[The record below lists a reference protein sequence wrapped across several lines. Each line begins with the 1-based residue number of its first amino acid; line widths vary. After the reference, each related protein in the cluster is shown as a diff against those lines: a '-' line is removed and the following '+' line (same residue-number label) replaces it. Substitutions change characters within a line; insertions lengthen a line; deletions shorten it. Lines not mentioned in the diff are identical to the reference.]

1 MLILKSL
8 HLEHFMCITEA
19 DLNFDANCIIIE
31 GDNGQGKSAVMEAIA
46 ICLSERKRSDSV
58 KEFIQ
63 KPHDHAKIILD
74 LIYNDEQILFDV
86 NLNHKGGTPLE
97 RDVLYKGK
105 HYINSEVTDLIKELD
120 FTFYSD
126 IIMQMQGQ
134 DDIATMT
141 PVMRLNLLQRLFQ
154 FDFTEEIGPIQ
165 EKLEEFVKNKT
176 LDIDKIDFL
185 EKANKQ
191 KETTLKSLKEKDFD
205 FSKEDYDNYKNELDD
220 KKAQVEKLSNDLD
233 KTFEILQKKTD
244 IQGMI
249 DTIEN
254 QQAGIAQKL
263 LDNKKAAEALKKA
276 DYPTQISSLGT
287 GETDAMMKKAAAEDI
302 IKNKK
307 NAIAQLETSISS
319 INVQIGELNA
329 AKKNCDHKL
338 ELAKKGICPECGKPT
353 DDIDDVKIIKEKEE
367 YDDKIGDEIEKK
379 DNLIIE
385 MNKYKDEV
393 AAQRKQISVLEASIS
408 RFDTEAKMLEQQ
420 EAAEKAKLIP
430 EEKIKEY
437 EDKLKELDEKAKPL
451 YDLIHD
457 YDNQLSDRNKKTLE
471 KSKLKT
477 EIADLEKKIKGS
489 DEIADHNKVVELQRM
504 SIKNEILEN
513 EKNIEVFRNLISDID
528 LNVQTYN
535 EVLRVLDKELPNY
548 LVVKTCAKLEAE
560 MNNFVNI
567 VFPNFRL
574 RLLQSRRGVEFFYTT
589 DPNVDM
595 TDIKKLINSKMA
607 SGYEKSVLGL
617 AFKVALCKAYNLSFI
632 ALDEIDAAASE
643 GNSVLTMESLIS
655 SNIFNQIFFI
665 THKEATRDIIKSLS
679 SSVICYHTEKGVFTN
694 EDAD

>member
-74 LIYNDEQILFDV
+74 LIYNDEQIIFDV

-97 RDVLYKGK
+97 RDVLYKDR
-105 HYINSEVTDLIKELD
+105 HYINSEVTELIKELD

-165 EKLEEFVKNKT
+165 EKLEEFVKNKE
-176 LDIDKIDFL
+176 LDNDKIDFL

-191 KETTLKSLKEKDFD
+191 KDTTLKSLKEKDFS
-205 FSKEDYDNYKNELDD
+205 FSKEDYDNYKNELED

-233 KTFEILQKKTD
+233 ETFQILQKKTD

-254 QQAGIAQKL
+254 QQAGISQKL

-276 DYPTQISSLGT
+276 DYPSQIATLGT
-287 GETDAMMKKAAAEDI
+287 GENDAMMKKAAAEDI
-302 IKNKK
+302 IKTKK

-319 INVQIGELNA
+319 INVRIGELNA

-393 AAQRKQISVLEASIS
+393 AAQRKQISVLEANIS

-430 EEKIKEY
+430 EEKIKDF
-437 EDKLKELDEKAKPL
+437 EDKLKELDDKAKPL

-457 YDNQLSDRNKKTLE
+457 YDDQLSDRDKKTLE

-477 EIADLEKKIKGS
+477 EIADLEEKIKGS

-679 SSVICYHTEKGVFTN
+679 NSVICYHTEKGVFTN

>member
-1 MLILKSL
+1 MLVLKSL

-97 RDVLYKGK
+97 RDVLYRDK

-191 KETTLKSLKEKDFD
+191 KDSTLKTLKEKDFS
-205 FSKEDYDNYKNELDD
+205 FSKEEYDGYKNELED
-220 KKAQVEKLSNDLD
+220 KKAQLELLSNDLD

-254 QQAGIAQKL
+254 QQAGISQKL

-287 GETDAMMKKAAAEDI
+287 GCDDAMMKKAAAEDI

-307 NAIAQLETSISS
+307 NTIAQLESSISS
-319 INVQIGELNA
+319 INVQIGELTA

-379 DNLIIE
+379 DDLIIE

-393 AAQRKQISVLEASIS
+393 AEQRKSISVLEASIS
-408 RFDTEAKMLEQQ
+408 RYETQAKMLEQQ

-430 EEKIKEY
+430 EEKIKEF
-437 EDKLKELDEKAKPL
+437 EGKLKELDEKAKPL

-457 YDNQLSDRNKKTLE
+457 YDDKLSDRNKKTLE
-471 KSKLKT
+471 KSKIRT
-477 EIADLEKKIKGS
+477 EISELEKKIKDS

-617 AFKVALCKAYNLSFI
+617 AFKVALCKAYHLSFI

>member
-63 KPHDHAKIILD
+63 KPYDHAKIVLD
-74 LIYNDEQILFDV
+74 LIYNDEQIIFDV

-97 RDVLYKGK
+97 RDVLYKDR

-165 EKLEEFVKNKT
+165 EKLEEFVKNKE

-191 KETTLKSLKEKDFD
+191 KDTTLKSLKEKNFD
-205 FSKEDYDNYKNELDD
+205 FSKEDYDNYKNELED

-254 QQAGIAQKL
+254 QQAGISQKL

-276 DYPTQISSLGT
+276 DYPAQISTLGT
-287 GETDAMMKKAAAEDI
+287 GEADAMMKKAAAEDI
-302 IKNKK
+302 IKTKK
-307 NAIAQLETSISS
+307 NAIAQLETSIAS

-393 AAQRKQISVLEASIS
+393 AAQRKQISVLEANIS
-408 RFDTEAKMLEQQ
+408 RFDTEAKMLEHQ

-430 EEKIKEY
+430 EEKIKEF

-457 YDNQLSDRNKKTLE
+457 YDDQLSDRDKKTLE

-504 SIKNEILEN
+504 SIRNEILEN

-679 SSVICYHTEKGVFTN
+679 NSVICYHTEKGVFTN

>member
-1 MLILKSL
+1 
-8 HLEHFMCITEA
+8 MCITEA

-63 KPHDHAKIILD
+63 KPYDHAKIILD
-74 LIYNDEQILFDV
+74 LIYNDEQIIFDV

-97 RDVLYKGK
+97 RDVLYKDR
-105 HYINSEVTDLIKELD
+105 HYINSEVTELIKELD

-165 EKLEEFVKNKT
+165 EKLEEFVKNKE
-176 LDIDKIDFL
+176 LDNDKIDFL

-191 KETTLKSLKEKDFD
+191 KDTTLKSLKEKEFD
-205 FSKEDYDNYKNELDD
+205 FSKEDYDNYKNELED

-254 QQAGIAQKL
+254 QKSTI
-263 LDNKKAAEALKKA
+263 NKKLEDNTKAVEALKKA
-276 DYPTQISSLGT
+276 DYPKQISTLGT
-287 GETDAMMKKAAAEDI
+287 GEADAIVKKAAAENV
-302 IKNKK
+302 IKAKK
-307 NAIAQLETSISS
+307 GTIAQLETSIAS

-393 AAQRKQISVLEASIS
+393 AAKRKEISVLEANIS

-457 YDNQLSDRNKKTLE
+457 YDDQLSDRDKKTLE

-489 DEIADHNKVVELQRM
+489 DEVADHNKVVELQRM

-679 SSVICYHTEKGVFTN
+679 NSVICYHTEKGVFTN

>member
-63 KPHDHAKIILD
+63 KPYDHAKIVLD
-74 LIYNDEQILFDV
+74 LIYNDEQIIFDV

-97 RDVLYKGK
+97 RDVLYKDR
-105 HYINSEVTDLIKELD
+105 HYINSEVTELIKELD

-165 EKLEEFVKNKT
+165 EKLEEFVKNKE
-176 LDIDKIDFL
+176 LDNDKIDFL

-191 KETTLKSLKEKDFD
+191 KDTTLKSLKEKDFD

-254 QQAGIAQKL
+254 QQAGISQKL

-276 DYPTQISSLGT
+276 DYPAQIATLSK
-287 GETDAMMKKAAAEDI
+287 DVANAIVQKAVAEDT
-302 IKNKK
+302 IKTKK
-307 NAIAQLETSISS
+307 DTIAQLETSISS

-353 DDIDDVKIIKEKEE
+353 DDIDNAKIIKEKEE

-393 AAQRKQISVLEASIS
+393 AAQRKEISVLEANIS
-408 RFDTEAKMLEQQ
+408 RLDTEAKMLGQQ
-420 EAAEKAKLIP
+420 EATEKAKLIP

-457 YDNQLSDRNKKTLE
+457 YDDQLSDRDKKTLE

-489 DEIADHNKVVELQRM
+489 DEVADHNKVVELQRM
-504 SIKNEILEN
+504 SIRNEILEN

-679 SSVICYHTEKGVFTN
+679 NSVICYHTEKGVFTN

>member
-1 MLILKSL
+1 MLVLKSL

-97 RDVLYKGK
+97 RDVLYRDK

-191 KETTLKSLKEKDFD
+191 KDSTLKTLKEKDFS
-205 FSKEDYDNYKNELDD
+205 FSKEEYDGYKNELED
-220 KKAQVEKLSNDLD
+220 KKAQLELLSNDLD

-254 QQAGIAQKL
+254 QQAGISQKL

-287 GETDAMMKKAAAEDI
+287 GCDDAMMKKAAAEDI

-307 NAIAQLETSISS
+307 NTIAQLESSISS
-319 INVQIGELNA
+319 INVQIGELTA

-379 DNLIIE
+379 DDLIIE

-393 AAQRKQISVLEASIS
+393 AEQRKSISVLEASIS
-408 RFDTEAKMLEQQ
+408 RYETQAKMLEQQ

-457 YDNQLSDRNKKTLE
+457 YDDKLSDRNKKTLE
-471 KSKLKT
+471 KSKMRT
-477 EIADLEKKIKGS
+477 EISELEKKIKDS

-617 AFKVALCKAYNLSFI
+617 AFKVALCKAYHLSFI

>member
-46 ICLSERKRSDSV
+46 ICLSERKCSDSV

-63 KPHDHAKIILD
+63 KPYDHAKIVLD
-74 LIYNDEQILFDV
+74 LIYNDEQIIFDV

-97 RDVLYKGK
+97 RDVLYKDR

-165 EKLEEFVKNKT
+165 EKLEEFVKNKE
-176 LDIDKIDFL
+176 LDNDKIDFL

-191 KETTLKSLKEKDFD
+191 KDTTLKSLKEKDFD
-205 FSKEDYDNYKNELDD
+205 FSKEDYDNYKNELED

-276 DYPTQISSLGT
+276 DYPTQISTLGT
-287 GETDAMMKKAAAEDI
+287 GENDAMMKKAAAEDI
-302 IKNKK
+302 IKTKK

-393 AAQRKQISVLEASIS
+393 AAQRKQISVLEANIS

-430 EEKIKEY
+430 EEKIKEF

-457 YDNQLSDRNKKTLE
+457 YDDQLSDRTKKTLE

-477 EIADLEKKIKGS
+477 EITDLEKKIKDS

-679 SSVICYHTEKGVFTN
+679 NSVICYHTEKGVFTN

>member
-63 KPHDHAKIILD
+63 KPYDHAKIVLD
-74 LIYNDEQILFDV
+74 LIYNDEQIIFDV

-97 RDVLYKGK
+97 RDVLYKDR

-165 EKLEEFVKNKT
+165 EKLEEFVKNKE
-176 LDIDKIDFL
+176 LDNDKIDFL

-191 KETTLKSLKEKDFD
+191 KDTTLKSLKEKDFD

-287 GETDAMMKKAAAEDI
+287 GEADAMMKKAAAEDI
-302 IKNKK
+302 IKTKK

-393 AAQRKQISVLEASIS
+393 AAQRKQISVLEANIS

-430 EEKIKEY
+430 EEKIKEF

-451 YDLIHD
+451 YDLIHS
-457 YDNQLSDRNKKTLE
+457 YDDQLSDRTKKTLE

-477 EIADLEKKIKGS
+477 EITDLEKKIKDS

-679 SSVICYHTEKGVFTN
+679 NSVICYHTEKGVFTN

>member
-1 MLILKSL
+1 
-8 HLEHFMCITEA
+8 MCITEA

-74 LIYNDEQILFDV
+74 LIYNDEQIIFDV

-97 RDVLYKGK
+97 RDVLYKDR
-105 HYINSEVTDLIKELD
+105 HYINSEVTELIKELD

-165 EKLEEFVKNKT
+165 EKLEEFVKNKE
-176 LDIDKIDFL
+176 LDNDKIDFL

-191 KETTLKSLKEKDFD
+191 KDTTLKSLKEKDFS
-205 FSKEDYDNYKNELDD
+205 FSKEDYDNYKNELED

-254 QQAGIAQKL
+254 QQAGISQKL

-276 DYPTQISSLGT
+276 DYPSQIATLGT
-287 GETDAMMKKAAAEDI
+287 GENDAMMKKAAAEDI
-302 IKNKK
+302 IKTKK

-319 INVQIGELNA
+319 INVRIGELNA

-393 AAQRKQISVLEASIS
+393 AAQRKQISVLEANIS

-430 EEKIKEY
+430 EEKIKEF
-437 EDKLKELDEKAKPL
+437 EDKLKELDDKAKPL

-457 YDNQLSDRNKKTLE
+457 YDDQLSDRDKKTLE

-477 EIADLEKKIKGS
+477 EIADLEEKIKGS

-679 SSVICYHTEKGVFTN
+679 NSVICYHTEKGVFTN

>member
-1 MLILKSL
+1 
-8 HLEHFMCITEA
+8 MCITEA

-63 KPHDHAKIILD
+63 KPYDHAKIILD
-74 LIYNDEQILFDV
+74 LIYNNEQIIFDV

-97 RDVLYKGK
+97 RDVLYKDR
-105 HYINSEVTDLIKELD
+105 HYINSEVTELIKELD

-165 EKLEEFVKNKT
+165 EKLEEFVKNKE
-176 LDIDKIDFL
+176 LDNDKIDFL

-191 KETTLKSLKEKDFD
+191 KDTTLKSLKEKDFD

-254 QQAGIAQKL
+254 QQAGISQKL

-302 IKNKK
+302 IKTKK

-457 YDNQLSDRNKKTLE
+457 YDDQLSDRDKKTLE
-471 KSKLKT
+471 KFKLKT

-504 SIKNEILEN
+504 SIRNEILEN

-679 SSVICYHTEKGVFTN
+679 NSVICYHTEKGVFTN

>member
-1 MLILKSL
+1 
-8 HLEHFMCITEA
+8 MCITEA

-63 KPHDHAKIILD
+63 KPYDHAKIVLD
-74 LIYNDEQILFDV
+74 LIYNDEQIIFDV

-97 RDVLYKGK
+97 RDVLYKDR

-165 EKLEEFVKNKT
+165 EKLEEFVKNKE
-176 LDIDKIDFL
+176 LDNDKIDFL

-191 KETTLKSLKEKDFD
+191 KDTTLKSLKEKDFD
-205 FSKEDYDNYKNELDD
+205 FSKEDYDNYKNELED

-276 DYPTQISSLGT
+276 DYPTQISTLGT
-287 GETDAMMKKAAAEDI
+287 GENDAMMKKAAAEDI
-302 IKNKK
+302 IKTKK

-393 AAQRKQISVLEASIS
+393 AVQRKQISVLEANIS

-430 EEKIKEY
+430 EEKIKEF

-457 YDNQLSDRNKKTLE
+457 YDDQLSDRTKKTLE

-477 EIADLEKKIKGS
+477 EITDLEKKIKDS

-679 SSVICYHTEKGVFTN
+679 NSVICYHTEKGVFTN

>member
-1 MLILKSL
+1 
-8 HLEHFMCITEA
+8 MCITEA

-63 KPHDHAKIILD
+63 KPYDHAKIILD
-74 LIYNDEQILFDV
+74 LIYNNEQIIFDV

-97 RDVLYKGK
+97 RDVLYKDR
-105 HYINSEVTDLIKELD
+105 HYINSEVTELIKELD

-165 EKLEEFVKNKT
+165 EKLEEFVKNKE
-176 LDIDKIDFL
+176 LDNDKIDFL

-191 KETTLKSLKEKDFD
+191 KDTTLKSLKEKDFD
-205 FSKEDYDNYKNELDD
+205 FSKEDYDNYKNELED

-254 QQAGIAQKL
+254 QQAGISQKL

-287 GETDAMMKKAAAEDI
+287 GEADAMMKKAAAEDI
-302 IKNKK
+302 IKTKK
-307 NAIAQLETSISS
+307 NAIAQLETSIAS

-385 MNKYKDEV
+385 MNRYKDEV
-393 AAQRKQISVLEASIS
+393 AAQRKQISVLEANIS

-430 EEKIKEY
+430 EEKIKEF

-457 YDNQLSDRNKKTLE
+457 YDDQLSDRDKKTLE

-504 SIKNEILEN
+504 SIRNEILEN

-679 SSVICYHTEKGVFTN
+679 NSVICYHTEKGVFTN

>member
-8 HLEHFMCITEA
+8 HLEHFMCIAEA

-63 KPHDHAKIILD
+63 KPYDHAKIVLD
-74 LIYNDEQILFDV
+74 LIYNDEQIIFDV

-97 RDVLYKGK
+97 RDVLYKDR

-165 EKLEEFVKNKT
+165 EKLEEFVKNKE
-176 LDIDKIDFL
+176 LDNDKIDFL

-191 KETTLKSLKEKDFD
+191 KDTTLKSLKEKDFD
-205 FSKEDYDNYKNELDD
+205 FSKEDYDNYKNELED

-276 DYPTQISSLGT
+276 DYPTQISTLGT
-287 GETDAMMKKAAAEDI
+287 GENDAMMKKAAAEDI
-302 IKNKK
+302 IKTKK
-307 NAIAQLETSISS
+307 NAIAQLETSVSS

-393 AAQRKQISVLEASIS
+393 AAQRKQISVLEANIS

-430 EEKIKEY
+430 EEKIKEF

-457 YDNQLSDRNKKTLE
+457 YDDQLSDRTKKTLE

-477 EIADLEKKIKGS
+477 EITDLEKKIKDS

-679 SSVICYHTEKGVFTN
+679 NSVICYHTEKGVFTN

>member
-191 KETTLKSLKEKDFD
+191 KDTTLKSLKEKDFD

-393 AAQRKQISVLEASIS
+393 TAQRKQISVLEASIS

>member
-63 KPHDHAKIILD
+63 KPYDHAKIILD
-74 LIYNDEQILFDV
+74 LIYNDEQIIFDV

-97 RDVLYKGK
+97 RDVLYKDR
-105 HYINSEVTDLIKELD
+105 HYINSEVTELIKELD

-165 EKLEEFVKNKT
+165 EKLEEFVKNKE
-176 LDIDKIDFL
+176 LDNDKIDFL

-191 KETTLKSLKEKDFD
+191 KDTTLKSLKEKDFD
-205 FSKEDYDNYKNELDD
+205 FSKEDYDNYKNELED

-276 DYPTQISSLGT
+276 DYPAQIATLSK
-287 GETDAMMKKAAAEDI
+287 DVANAIVQKAVAEDT
-302 IKNKK
+302 IKTKK
-307 NAIAQLETSISS
+307 NTIAQLETSISS

-353 DDIDDVKIIKEKEE
+353 DDIDNAKIIKEKEK

-393 AAQRKQISVLEASIS
+393 TAQRKEISVLEANIS
-408 RFDTEAKMLEQQ
+408 RLDTEAKMLGQQ

-430 EEKIKEY
+430 EEKIKEF

-457 YDNQLSDRNKKTLE
+457 YDDQLSDRDKKTLE

-489 DEIADHNKVVELQRM
+489 DEVADHNKVVELQRM

-679 SSVICYHTEKGVFTN
+679 NSVICYHTEKGVFTN

>member
-1 MLILKSL
+1 
-8 HLEHFMCITEA
+8 MCITEA

-74 LIYNDEQILFDV
+74 LIYNDEQIIFDV

-97 RDVLYKGK
+97 RDVLYKDR
-105 HYINSEVTDLIKELD
+105 HYINSEVTELIKELD

-165 EKLEEFVKNKT
+165 EKLEEFVKNKE
-176 LDIDKIDFL
+176 LDNDKIDFL

-191 KETTLKSLKEKDFD
+191 KDTTLKSLKEKDFS
-205 FSKEDYDNYKNELDD
+205 FSKEDYDNYKNELED

-233 KTFEILQKKTD
+233 ETFQILQKKTD

-254 QQAGIAQKL
+254 QQAGISQKL

-276 DYPTQISSLGT
+276 DYPSQIATLGT
-287 GETDAMMKKAAAEDI
+287 GENDAMMKKAAAEDI
-302 IKNKK
+302 IKTKK

-319 INVQIGELNA
+319 INVRIGELNA

-393 AAQRKQISVLEASIS
+393 AAQRKQISVLEANIS

-430 EEKIKEY
+430 EEKIKEF
-437 EDKLKELDEKAKPL
+437 EDKLKELDDKAKPL

-457 YDNQLSDRNKKTLE
+457 YDDQLSDRDKKTLE

-477 EIADLEKKIKGS
+477 EIADLEEKIKGS

-679 SSVICYHTEKGVFTN
+679 NSVICYHTEKGVFTN

>member
-1 MLILKSL
+1 
-8 HLEHFMCITEA
+8 MCITEA

-63 KPHDHAKIILD
+63 KPYDHAKIILD
-74 LIYNDEQILFDV
+74 LIYNDEQIIFDV

-97 RDVLYKGK
+97 RDVLYKDR
-105 HYINSEVTDLIKELD
+105 HYINSEVTELIKELD

-165 EKLEEFVKNKT
+165 EKLEEFVKNKE
-176 LDIDKIDFL
+176 LDNDKIDFL

-191 KETTLKSLKEKDFD
+191 KDTTLKSLKEKDFD

-276 DYPTQISSLGT
+276 DYPAQIATLSK
-287 GETDAMMKKAAAEDI
+287 DVANAIVQKAVAEDT
-302 IKNKK
+302 IKTKK
-307 NAIAQLETSISS
+307 GTIAQLETSISS

-353 DDIDDVKIIKEKEE
+353 DDIDNAKIIKEKEE

-393 AAQRKQISVLEASIS
+393 AAQRKEISVLEANIS
-408 RFDTEAKMLEQQ
+408 RLDTEAKMLGQQ

-457 YDNQLSDRNKKTLE
+457 YDDQLSDRDKKTLE

-679 SSVICYHTEKGVFTN
+679 NSVICYHTEKGVFTN

>member
-1 MLILKSL
+1 
-8 HLEHFMCITEA
+8 
-19 DLNFDANCIIIE
+19 
-31 GDNGQGKSAVMEAIA
+31 MEAIA

-63 KPHDHAKIILD
+63 KPYDHAKIVLD
-74 LIYNDEQILFDV
+74 LIYNDEQIIFDV

-97 RDVLYKGK
+97 RDVLYKDR
-105 HYINSEVTDLIKELD
+105 HYINSEVTELIKELD

-165 EKLEEFVKNKT
+165 EKLEEFVKNKE
-176 LDIDKIDFL
+176 LDNDKIDFL

-191 KETTLKSLKEKDFD
+191 KDTTLKSLKEKDFD

-302 IKNKK
+302 IKTKK

-457 YDNQLSDRNKKTLE
+457 YDDQLSDRDKKTLE

-679 SSVICYHTEKGVFTN
+679 NSVICYHTEKGVFTN

>member
-63 KPHDHAKIILD
+63 KPYDHAKIILD
-74 LIYNDEQILFDV
+74 LIYNNEQIIFDV

-97 RDVLYKGK
+97 RDVLYKDR
-105 HYINSEVTDLIKELD
+105 HYINSEVTELIKELD

-165 EKLEEFVKNKT
+165 EKLEEFVKNKE
-176 LDIDKIDFL
+176 LDNDKIDFL

-191 KETTLKSLKEKDFD
+191 KDTTLKSLKEKDFD

-254 QQAGIAQKL
+254 QQAGISQKL

-302 IKNKK
+302 IKTKK

-457 YDNQLSDRNKKTLE
+457 YDDQLSDRDKKTLE
-471 KSKLKT
+471 KFKLKT

-504 SIKNEILEN
+504 SIRNEILEN

-679 SSVICYHTEKGVFTN
+679 NSVICYHTEKGVFTN

>member
-1 MLILKSL
+1 
-8 HLEHFMCITEA
+8 MCITEA

-191 KETTLKSLKEKDFD
+191 KDTTLKSLKEKDFD

-457 YDNQLSDRNKKTLE
+457 YDDQLSDRNKKTLE

-694 EDAD
+694 DYTD

>member
-74 LIYNDEQILFDV
+74 LIYNDEQIIFDV

-97 RDVLYKGK
+97 RDVLYKDR
-105 HYINSEVTDLIKELD
+105 HYINSEVTELIKELD

-165 EKLEEFVKNKT
+165 EKLEEFVKNKE

-191 KETTLKSLKEKDFD
+191 KDTTLKSLKEKDFS
-205 FSKEDYDNYKNELDD
+205 FSKEDYDNYKNELED

-254 QQAGIAQKL
+254 QKSSISQKL
-263 LDNKKAAEALKKA
+263 LDNKKANEALKKA
-276 DYPTQISSLGT
+276 DYPSQVATLSREVANAIVN
-287 GETDAMMKKAAAEDI
+287 KAVAEDV
-302 IKNKK
+302 IKDKK
-307 NAIAQLETSISS
+307 NTIAQLETSISS

-353 DDIDDVKIIKEKEE
+353 DDIDNEKIIKEKEE
-367 YDDKIGDEIEKK
+367 YDDKIGGEIEKK

-393 AAQRKQISVLEASIS
+393 AAQRKEISAIETNIS
-408 RFDTEAKMLEQQ
+408 RLDTEAKMLGQQ

-430 EEKIKEY
+430 EEKIKEF
-437 EDKLKELDEKAKPL
+437 EDKLKELDDKAKPL

-457 YDNQLSDRNKKTLE
+457 YDDQLSERDKKTLE
-471 KSKLKT
+471 RSKLKT
-477 EIADLEKKIKGS
+477 EIADLEEKIKGS

-679 SSVICYHTEKGVFTN
+679 NSVICYHTEKGVFTN

>member
-1 MLILKSL
+1 
-8 HLEHFMCITEA
+8 MCITEA

-191 KETTLKSLKEKDFD
+191 KDTTLKSLKEKDFD

-287 GETDAMMKKAAAEDI
+287 GETDAVMKKAAAEDI
-302 IKNKK
+302 IKTKK
-307 NAIAQLETSISS
+307 DAIAQLETSISS

-477 EIADLEKKIKGS
+477 EIADLEKKIKDS

>member
-63 KPHDHAKIILD
+63 KPYDHAKIVLD
-74 LIYNDEQILFDV
+74 LVYNDSPILFNV
-86 NLNHKGGTPLE
+86 TLNHKGGTPLE
-97 RDVLYKGK
+97 RDVEYQGK

-154 FDFTEEIGPIQ
+154 FDFTDEIGPIQ
-165 EKLEEFVKNKT
+165 EKLEEFTKNKV
-176 LDIDKIDFL
+176 LNNDKIDFL

-191 KETTLKSLKEKDFD
+191 KEVTLNSLKEKEYS
-205 FSKEDYDNYKNELDD
+205 FSKEEYDNYKKELENKKTQVDALSSELD
-220 KKAQVEKLSNDLD
+220 E
-233 KTFEILQKKTD
+233 TFEILEKKTEVVGKIANIKNLQTKINVMLSD
-244 IQGMI
+244 NEQA
-249 DTIEN
+249 IES
-254 QQAGIAQKL
+254 L
-263 LDNKKAAEALKKA
+263 EKA
-276 DYPTQISSLGT
+276 DYQQQISKLEESVNN
-287 GETDAMMKKAAAEDI
+287 
-302 IKNKK
+302 IKQEKSEEENKITNEK
-307 NAIAQLETSISS
+307 NEIDTLRADLSNLNIKL
-319 INVQIGELNA
+319 GELTA
-329 AKKNCDHKL
+329 AKKAITHKINL
-338 ELAKKGICPECGKPT
+338 IVKGVCPECGKPT
-353 DDIDDVKIIKEKEE
+353 DDIDVTKVNKENDEC
-367 YDDKIGDEIEKK
+367 DK
-379 DNLIIE
+379 
-385 MNKYKDEV
+385 
-393 AAQRKQISVLEASIS
+393 
-408 RFDTEAKMLEQQ
+408 DTEKAIEQRDLTLNKINQLKDSVANRRKSVSDFESLIATSEAKV
-420 EAAEKAKLIP
+420 KT
-430 EEKIKEY
+430 
-437 EDKLKELDEKAKPL
+437 LKEREQ
-451 YDLIHD
+451 
-457 YDNQLSDRNKKTLE
+457 NE
-471 KSKLKT
+471 KSKLLSEETIADYKNKLKEFDEQIKPLNDLINEYDKVLNERDDRSKERT
-477 EIADLEKKIKGS
+477 QLKSEVADLEKKIKDS
-489 DEIADHNKVVELQRM
+489 DEIANHNRIVELQRM
-504 SIKNEILEN
+504 SIKNEMLEN
-513 EKNIEVFRNLISDID
+513 EKSVETLKGLISDID

-589 DPNVDM
+589 DPNADM
-595 TDIKKLINSKMA
+595 SDIKKLINSKMA

-655 SNIFNQIFFI
+655 SNIFTQLFFI

-679 SSVICYHTEKGVFTN
+679 NSVICYHTEAGVFTN
-694 EDAD
+694 EESD

>member
-1 MLILKSL
+1 
-8 HLEHFMCITEA
+8 MCITET

-63 KPHDHAKIILD
+63 KPYDHAKIILD
-74 LIYNDEQILFDV
+74 LIYNDEQIIFDV

-97 RDVLYKGK
+97 RDVLYKDR
-105 HYINSEVTDLIKELD
+105 HYINSEVTELIKELD

-165 EKLEEFVKNKT
+165 EKLEEFVKNKE
-176 LDIDKIDFL
+176 LDNDKIDFL

-191 KETTLKSLKEKDFD
+191 KDTTLKSLKEKDFD
-205 FSKEDYDNYKNELDD
+205 FSKEDYDNYKNELED

-254 QQAGIAQKL
+254 QQAGISQKL

-276 DYPTQISSLGT
+276 DYPSQISSLGT
-287 GETDAMMKKAAAEDI
+287 GEADAMMKKAAAEDI

-307 NAIAQLETSISS
+307 NTIAQLETSIAS

-430 EEKIKEY
+430 EEKIKEF

-457 YDNQLSDRNKKTLE
+457 YDDQLSDRDKKTLE

-489 DEIADHNKVVELQRM
+489 DEVADHNKVVELQRM
-504 SIKNEILEN
+504 SIRNEILEN

-679 SSVICYHTEKGVFTN
+679 NSVICYHTEKGVFTN

>member
-1 MLILKSL
+1 
-8 HLEHFMCITEA
+8 MCITEA

-63 KPHDHAKIILD
+63 KPYDHAKIVLD
-74 LIYNDEQILFDV
+74 LIYNDEQIIFDV

-97 RDVLYKGK
+97 RDVLYKDR

-165 EKLEEFVKNKT
+165 EKLEEFVKNKE

-191 KETTLKSLKEKDFD
+191 KDTTLKSLKEKDFD
-205 FSKEDYDNYKNELDD
+205 FSKEDYDNYKNELED

-254 QQAGIAQKL
+254 QQAGISQKL

-276 DYPTQISSLGT
+276 DYPAQISTLGT
-287 GETDAMMKKAAAEDI
+287 GEADAMMKKAAAEDI
-302 IKNKK
+302 IKTKK
-307 NAIAQLETSISS
+307 NAIAQLETSIAS

-393 AAQRKQISVLEASIS
+393 AAQRKQISVLEANIS

-430 EEKIKEY
+430 EEKIKEF

-457 YDNQLSDRNKKTLE
+457 YDDQLSDRDKKTLE

-504 SIKNEILEN
+504 SIRNEILEN

-679 SSVICYHTEKGVFTN
+679 NSVICYHTEKGVFTN

>member
-1 MLILKSL
+1 
-8 HLEHFMCITEA
+8 MCITEA

-63 KPHDHAKIILD
+63 KPYDHAKIILD
-74 LIYNDEQILFDV
+74 LIYNNEQIIFDV

-97 RDVLYKGK
+97 RDVLYKDR
-105 HYINSEVTDLIKELD
+105 HYINSEVTELIKELD

-165 EKLEEFVKNKT
+165 EKLEEFVKNKE
-176 LDIDKIDFL
+176 LDNDKIDFL

-191 KETTLKSLKEKDFD
+191 KDTTLKSLKEKDFD
-205 FSKEDYDNYKNELDD
+205 FSKEDYDNYKNELED

-254 QQAGIAQKL
+254 QQAGISQKL

-302 IKNKK
+302 IKTKK

-457 YDNQLSDRNKKTLE
+457 YDDQLSDRDKKTLE

-679 SSVICYHTEKGVFTN
+679 NSVICYHTEKGVFTN

>member
-1 MLILKSL
+1 MLVLKSL

-97 RDVLYKGK
+97 RDVLYRDK

-191 KETTLKSLKEKDFD
+191 KDSTLKSLKEKDFS

-254 QQAGIAQKL
+254 QQASIAQKL

-276 DYPTQISSLGT
+276 DYPTQISTLGT
-287 GETDAMMKKAAAEDI
+287 GCDDAMMKKTAAEDI
-302 IKNKK
+302 IKTKK
-307 NAIAQLETSISS
+307 SAIAQLETSISS

-338 ELAKKGICPECGKPT
+338 ELAKKGICPECGKTT

-393 AAQRKQISVLEASIS
+393 AEQRKSISVLEASIS
-408 RFDTEAKMLEQQ
+408 RYDTEAKMLQQQ
-420 EAAEKAKLIP
+420 EANEKAKLIP
-430 EEKIKEY
+430 EDKIKEF
-437 EDKLKELDEKAKPL
+437 ENKLKELDKKAKPL

-457 YDNQLSDRNKKTLE
+457 YDDQLSERDKKTLE
-471 KSKLKT
+471 KSKMKT
-477 EIADLEKKIKGS
+477 EISELEKKIKDS

-617 AFKVALCKAYNLSFI
+617 AFKVALCKAYHLSFI

>member
-63 KPHDHAKIILD
+63 KPYDHAKIILD
-74 LIYNDEQILFDV
+74 LIYNDEQIIFDV

-97 RDVLYKGK
+97 RDVLYKDR
-105 HYINSEVTDLIKELD
+105 HYINSEVTELIKELD

-176 LDIDKIDFL
+176 LDNDKIDFL

-191 KETTLKSLKEKDFD
+191 KDTTLKSLKEKDFD
-205 FSKEDYDNYKNELDD
+205 FSKEDYDNYKNELED

-254 QQAGIAQKL
+254 QKSTI
-263 LDNKKAAEALKKA
+263 NKKLEDNTKAVEALKKA
-276 DYPTQISSLGT
+276 DYPKQISSLSVSCS
-287 GETDAMMKKAAAEDI
+287 EAIVNKAAAEDI
-302 IKNKK
+302 IKTKK

-393 AAQRKQISVLEASIS
+393 AAQRKEVSVLEANIS
-408 RFDTEAKMLEQQ
+408 RYDTEAKMLEQQ
-420 EAAEKAKLIP
+420 ETAEKAKLIP
-430 EEKIKEY
+430 EEKIKEF

-451 YDLIHD
+451 HNLIHD
-457 YDNQLSDRNKKTLE
+457 YDDQLSDRDKKTLE

-489 DEIADHNKVVELQRM
+489 DEVADHNKVVELQRM

-679 SSVICYHTEKGVFTN
+679 NSVICYHTEKGVFTN